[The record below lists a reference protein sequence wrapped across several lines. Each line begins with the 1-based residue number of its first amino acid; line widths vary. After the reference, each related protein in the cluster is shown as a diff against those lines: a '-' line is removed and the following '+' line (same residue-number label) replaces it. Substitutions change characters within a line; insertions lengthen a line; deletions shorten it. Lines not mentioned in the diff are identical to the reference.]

1 MSEATLNDHPVARHA
16 ARPVHAGGPRLLAD
30 IGGTHAR
37 FALETARGEIGG
49 VRVYRCSDHADVAD
63 AVRAYLSDVGE
74 AGDADGGR
82 VRHAAL
88 AIANPVDGDTVSM
101 TNHDWRFSI
110 DATRR
115 ALGFDTLRV
124 FNDFAALAMAVPHL
138 SAGQRRQV
146 GGGHAA
152 PAGTIGVLGAGTGLG
167 VSALVRAGDAWVP
180 LSGEGGHVSF
190 APADAREADVLH
202 YARARWSHVSFERLV
217 AGPGIAVIHAAL
229 AARDGCDAPDAD
241 AADTAAIIDR
251 ALAGDAR
258 CAATLEC
265 FCGMLGTF
273 AGNLALTLGA
283 TGGIHIGGGVVPRLG
298 ALFDAS
304 PFRARFDAKGRFA
317 GYLARIPTFVITAP
331 HPAFVGV
338 SRLLARALGEA
349 G

>member
-1 MSEATLNDHPVARHA
+1 MSVAILNGDPVAPLGVRT
-16 ARPVHAGGPRLLAD
+16 GEPRLLAD

-37 FALETARGEIGG
+37 FALETALGGIGD
-49 VRVYRCSDHADVAD
+49 VRVYRCSAHAGLDD
-63 AVRAYLSDVGE
+63 AVRAFLRDT
-74 AGDADGGR
+74 GGAR
-82 VRHAAL
+82 VRDAAI
-88 AIANPVDGDTVSM
+88 AIANPVDGDMVSM

-115 ALGFDTLRV
+115 ALGFDTLHV

-138 SAGQRRQV
+138 SAGQRRQI
-146 GGGHAA
+146 GGGRAV

-180 LSGEGGHVSF
+180 VSGEGGHVSF
-190 APADAREADVLH
+190 APADAREADVLQ
-202 YARARWSHVSFERLV
+202 YARARWPHVSFERLA

-229 AARDGCDAPDAD
+229 AARDGCDASRAD
-241 AADTAAIIDR
+241 TVDTVDTVDTAAIIDR

-258 CAATLEC
+258 CAATLDC

-298 ALFDAS
+298 AWFDAS
-304 PFRARFDAKGRFA
+304 PFRARFEAKGRFA
-317 GYLARIPTFVITAP
+317 GYLAKIPTFVITAP

-338 SRLLARALGEA
+338 SRLLARALGEV

>member
-1 MSEATLNDHPVARHA
+1 MSEATMNGHPVAPCG
-16 ARPVHAGGPRLLAD
+16 ARAGEPRLLAD

-37 FALETARGEIGG
+37 FALETALGGIGD
-49 VRVYRCSDHADVAD
+49 VRVYRCGAHAGVDD
-63 AVRAYLSDVGE
+63 AVRAFLRD
-74 AGDADGGR
+74 AGGVR
-82 VRHAAL
+82 VRDAAI
-88 AIANPVDGDTVSM
+88 AIANPVDGDMVSM

-115 ALGFDTLRV
+115 ALGFDTLSV

-138 SAGQRRQV
+138 SAEQRRQV

-152 PAGTIGVLGAGTGLG
+152 PTGTIGVLGAGTGLG

-202 YARARWSHVSFERLV
+202 YARARWPHVSFERLV

-229 AARDGCDAPDAD
+229 AARDGYDVPEAEAT
-241 AADTAAIIDR
+241 DTAAIIDR
-251 ALAGDAR
+251 ALDGDAR
-258 CAATLEC
+258 SVATLEC

-304 PFRARFDAKGRFA
+304 PFRARFEAKGRFA
-317 GYLARIPTFVITAP
+317 GYLAKIPTFVITAP

>member
-1 MSEATLNDHPVARHA
+1 MNEATLSGHPVAPCGTR
-16 ARPVHAGGPRLLAD
+16 AGEPRLLAD

-37 FALETARGEIGG
+37 FALETALGGIGD
-49 VRVYRCSDHADVAD
+49 VRVYRCSAHAGVDD
-63 AVRAYLSDVGE
+63 AVRAFLHD
-74 AGDADGGR
+74 AGGVR
-82 VRHAAL
+82 VRHAAI
-88 AIANPVDGDTVSM
+88 AIANPVDGDIVSM

-115 ALGFDTLRV
+115 ALGFDTLHV
-124 FNDFAALAMAVPHL
+124 FNDFSALAMAVPHL

-146 GGGHAA
+146 GVGHAS

-202 YARARWSHVSFERLV
+202 YARARWPHVSFERLV

-229 AARDGCDAPDAD
+229 AARDGCDPPEAD
-241 AADTAAIIDR
+241 AADTAAIIVR

-258 CAATLEC
+258 CMATLDC

-298 ALFDAS
+298 AWFDAS
-304 PFRARFDAKGRFA
+304 PFRARFEAKGRFA

-338 SRLLARALGEA
+338 SHLLARALGEA

>member
-1 MSEATLNDHPVARHA
+1 MSEATLNAPPA
-16 ARPVHAGGPRLLAD
+16 ARGDMRDGEPRLLAD

-37 FALETARGEIGG
+37 FALETASGGIGD
-49 VRVYRCSDHADVAD
+49 VRVYRCRDHAGVDD
-63 AVRAYLSDVGE
+63 AVRAFLRDM
-74 AGDADGGR
+74 GGAR
-82 VRHAAL
+82 VRHAAI
-88 AIANPVDGDTVSM
+88 AIANPVDGDSVAM

-115 ALGFDTLRV
+115 ALGLDTLQV
-124 FNDFAALAMAVPHL
+124 CNDFTALAMAVPHL

-146 GGGHAA
+146 GGGRAT
-152 PAGTIGVLGAGTGLG
+152 PTGTIGVLGAGTGLG

-180 LSGEGGHVSF
+180 VSGEGGHVSF
-190 APADAREADVLH
+190 APADAREADVLRH
-202 YARARWSHVSFERLV
+202 ARMRWPHVSFERLV
-217 AGPGIAVIHAAL
+217 SGPGIAVIHAAL
-229 AARDGCDAPDAD
+229 AARDGRDAPEAE
-241 AADTAAIIDR
+241 APDTAAIVAR

-298 ALFDAS
+298 AWFDTS
-304 PFRARFDAKGRFA
+304 PFRACFEAKGRFA
-317 GYLARIPTFVITAP
+317 EYVARIPTFVITAP

-338 SRLLARALGEA
+338 SRVLARALGEA